1 MTQQAESTIEQYA
14 SLFAKRMNVTIEE
27 VDQYLNDL
35 HNDAGFLSLINER
48 IKDVPEFSGKQFQS
62 VSEMRVYR
70 VMLYLVTRILKPR
83 IYVETGVHNG
93 MSSAFILLGMEHN
106 GTGELVS
113 IDLPPLDQRIL
124 NQGTNELP
132 RGKSPGW
139 IIPDDLRHR
148 HDLRLGKAERLLPMA
163 LEEKGAIDV
172 FLHDSDHCYS
182 HIMFELGIS
191 WPSVSP
197 GGWLIVDNVE
207 QNNAFTDFAKGVGA
221 DVLRRFELRRPR
233 PRLAPR
239 LASQSDELL
248 KRTIQLLAVVI
259 LVCNKPAVLE
269 VCWPFRKS
277 QE

>member
-14 SLFAKRMNVTIEE
+14 PLFAQRMNVTMEE
-27 VDQYLNDL
+27 VDRYISDL
-35 HNDAGFLSLINER
+35 YNDAAFLSGINEG

-62 VSEMRVYR
+62 VAEMRVYR

-83 IYVETGVHNG
+83 TYFETGVHNG

-132 RGKSPGW
+132 RGKCPGW
-139 IIPDDLRHR
+139 IIPNDLRHR

-163 LEEKGAIDV
+163 LEEKGVIDV

-207 QNNAFTDFAKGVGA
+207 QNNAFSDFAKGVDATSFVVSSFDGP
-221 DVLRRFELRRPR
+221 DRIWRHG
-233 PRLAPR
+233 
-239 LASQSDELL
+239 LL
-248 KRTIQLLAVVI
+248 HKATN
-259 LVCNKPAVLE
+259 C
-269 VCWPFRKS
+269 
-277 QE
+277 